1 MATLLEQVARKARD
15 RSKADDEFRV
25 AVVAAKARHS
35 WAEIA
40 KAAGMT
46 RSGCQHIVRASTKG
60 EN

>member
-1 MATLLEQVARKARD
+1 MPTLLETVARKARD
-15 RSKADDEFRV
+15 RGKADEEFRA

-46 RSGCQHIVRASTKG
+46 RSGCQHVVRASTKG
-60 EN
+60 ES